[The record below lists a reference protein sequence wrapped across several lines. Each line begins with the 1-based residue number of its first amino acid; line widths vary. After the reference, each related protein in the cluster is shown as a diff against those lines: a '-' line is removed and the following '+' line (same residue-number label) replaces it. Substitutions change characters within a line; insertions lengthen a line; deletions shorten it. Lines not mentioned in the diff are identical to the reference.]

1 MTARIYRPA
10 RNAMQ
15 SGKGKS
21 KQWVLV
27 HEPAAPRSIDP
38 LMGYTSSSDMR
49 QQVRLSFETL
59 EDAEAYAQR
68 NGIAYSV
75 QPAHEPTPKR
85 VSYPDN
91 FRSDRKT
98 PWTH

>member
-27 HEPAAPRSIDP
+27 HEQASAREIDP
-38 LMGYTSSSDMR
+38 LMGYTSSGDTR
-49 QQVRLSFETL
+49 TQIKLSFDTQEA
-59 EDAEAYAQR
+59 AEAYAR
-68 NGIAYSV
+68 KNGIAYSV
-75 QPAHEPTPKR
+75 QPAHDATPKR

>member
-1 MTARIYRPA
+1 MTARIYRPS

-21 KQWVLV
+21 RNWVLV
-27 HEPAAPRSIDP
+27 HEPSAPRDIEP
-38 LMGYTSSSDMR
+38 LMGYTGSGDMR
-49 QQVRLSFETL
+49 QQIKLSFDSL
-59 EDAEAYAQR
+59 EAAEAYAQK
-68 NGIAYSV
+68 NGIAYQV
-75 QPAHEPTPKR
+75 QPAHEATPKR

>member
-15 SGKGKS
+15 SGRGKS

-27 HEPAAPRSIDP
+27 HEQVEARTIDP
-38 LMGYTSSSDMR
+38 LMGYTSSSDMN
-49 QQVRLSFETL
+49 QQIKLSFETL
-59 EDAEAYAQR
+59 EAAEAYAQR
-68 NGIAYSV
+68 NGIPYSV
-75 QPAHEPTPKR
+75 QPAHEATPKR

-91 FRSDRKT
+91 FKSDRKT

>member
-10 RNAMQ
+10 QNAMQ

-21 KQWVLV
+21 RQWVLV
-27 HEPAAPRSIDP
+27 HEMATPRGIEP
-38 LMGYTSSSDMR
+38 LMGYTTSTDTR
-49 QQVRLSFETL
+49 QQIKLSFETL
-59 EDAEAYAQR
+59 EAAEAYAQK

-75 QPAHEPTPKR
+75 QAPHETTPKR

-91 FRSDRKT
+91 FKSDRKT